1 MKDMNEICKAIAA
14 ELEKDE
20 EFFKAFISSENAEA
34 LCGVLTARGYGVTVD
49 DVNEMFVRGAKGIVE
64 YMGNKDELSQGQ
76 LEEVAGGGFLRGTL
90 RLVGSMGA
98 AFGYGALCAFF
109 PGAYAGAP
117 YVAGGLAIWTAAG
130 YAKKGW

>member
-1 MKDMNEICKAIAA
+1 MKDMNEICKAITA

-64 YMGNKDELSQGQ
+64 YMENKDELSQGQ
-76 LEEVAGGGFLRGTL
+76 LEEVAGGGFLRGTV
-90 RLVGSMGA
+90 RLIISGGV
-98 AFGYGALCAFF
+98 AFGYGAFCGIC
-109 PGAYAGAP
+109 PPAYAGAP
-117 YVAGGLAIWTAAG
+117 YVAGGLAIWTTAG
-130 YAKKGW
+130 YMKKGW